1 MRLDTMSRTRVSG
14 QIALPRRFLRRMIRR
29 AIAPDRSQEEE
40 GGRENNRAQLQYA
53 RRDRVD
59 NHSEMRSPG
68 KMHRELGR
76 VRGIF
81 YSDASRV
88 IIPA

>member
-1 MRLDTMSRTRVSG
+1 M
-14 QIALPRRFLRRMIRR
+14 
-29 AIAPDRSQEEE
+29 EE
-40 GGRENNRAQLQYA
+40 GERENNRAQLQYA
-53 RRDRVD
+53 RGGDRVD
-59 NHSEMRSPG
+59 NHSEMRSPAC

-76 VRGIF
+76 GARERCTRGEIF